1 MCQSSAV
8 SRRDRRKVDPG
19 YAVGLF
25 LLLSAGFEGWFAL
38 VFPFWLLALTGILLV
53 RARRLPPSSG
63 SLRLCR
69 HPSRHSNRST
79 VERTGSPAP
88 TYAGCRPVEP

>member
-53 RARRLPPSSG
+53 RARRLPSE
-63 SLRLCR
+63 LRLPATV
-69 HPSRHSNRST
+69 PS
-79 VERTGSPAP
+79 PLAP
-88 TYAGCRPVEP
+88 QQPLDRGTDR